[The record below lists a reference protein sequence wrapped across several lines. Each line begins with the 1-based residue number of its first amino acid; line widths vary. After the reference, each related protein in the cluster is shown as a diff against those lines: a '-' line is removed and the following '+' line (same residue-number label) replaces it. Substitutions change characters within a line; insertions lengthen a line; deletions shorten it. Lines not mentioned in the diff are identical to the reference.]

1 MEVFKTVSGIA
12 APLDQ
17 INVDTD
23 QIIPKQF
30 LKKIERTGFGVHLFH
45 DWRYLD
51 DEGTQLNPDFVLNY
65 PRYQGAQI
73 LLTRENFGCGSSRE
87 HAPWALHDYGFKCVI
102 ASSFA
107 DIFFNNCRKNGIL
120 AVILQPEEVQA
131 LFVEVEAH
139 EGCQLTVDL
148 LQQSV
153 ITHEGK
159 KFSFEVDQFAKN
171 CLLNGLDDIGWT
183 LQFEEKIEAYEQ
195 KTRSQQPWFFIEAQS

>member
-1 MEVFKTVSGIA
+1 MEAFNTLSGMT
-12 APLDQ
+12 APLDK

-45 DWRYLD
+45 DWRYTD
-51 DEGTQLNPDFVLNY
+51 DAAKHSNSEFVLNL

-87 HAPWALHDYGFKCVI
+87 HAPWALQDYGFKCVI

-107 DIFFNNCRKNGIL
+107 DIFFSNCRKNGIL
-120 AVILQPEEVQA
+120 AVVLQSEEIQY
-131 LFVEVEAH
+131 LFEEVEAN

-148 LQQSV
+148 PQQIVSSPQ
-153 ITHEGK
+153 GK
-159 KFSFEVDQFAKN
+159 KFSFEVDVFAKN
-171 CLLNGLDDIGWT
+171 CLLKGLDDIDWT
-183 LQFEEKIEAYEQ
+183 LQFEKKIQDYEQ
-195 KTRSQQPWFFIEAQS
+195 QARKQKPWLFLDV

>member
-1 MEVFKTVSGIA
+1 MA
-12 APLDQ
+12 APLDR
-17 INVDTD
+17 INVETD

-120 AVILQPEEVQA
+120 AVVLQPEEVQA

-139 EGCQLTVDL
+139 EGCQLIVDL

-153 ITHEGK
+153 ITPEGK

-195 KTRSQQPWFFIEAQS
+195 KARSQQPWLFIES

>member
-1 MEVFKTVSGIA
+1 MA
-12 APLDQ
+12 APLDR

-45 DWRYLD
+45 DWRYID

-65 PRYQGAQI
+65 QRYQGAQI

-120 AVILQPEEVQA
+120 AVVLQPDEVQA
-131 LFVEVEAH
+131 LFMEVEAH

-153 ITHEGK
+153 ITPKGK

-171 CLLNGLDDIGWT
+171 SLLNGLDDIGWT
-183 LQFEEKIEAYEQ
+183 LLFEEKIKTYEQ
-195 KTRSQQPWFFIEAQS
+195 KARSQQPWLFIEA

>member
-1 MEVFKTVSGIA
+1 MT
-12 APLDQ
+12 APLDR

-120 AVILQPEEVQA
+120 AVVLQPEEVQA

-153 ITHEGK
+153 ITPEGK

-195 KTRSQQPWFFIEAQS
+195 KARSQQPWLFIES

>member
-1 MEVFKTVSGIA
+1 MELFKTLSGMV
-12 APLDQ
+12 APLDR

-120 AVILQPEEVQA
+120 AVVLQPEEVQA

-153 ITHEGK
+153 INPEGK

-183 LQFEEKIEAYEQ
+183 VQFEEKIEDYEQ
-195 KTRSQQPWFFIEAQS
+195 KARSKQPWLFLEGQS

>member
-1 MEVFKTVSGIA
+1 MEVFKTLSGMA
-12 APLDQ
+12 APLDR

-120 AVILQPEEVQA
+120 AVVLQPEEVQA

-153 ITHEGK
+153 ITPEGK

-195 KTRSQQPWFFIEAQS
+195 KARSQQPWFFIEAQS

>member
-1 MEVFKTVSGIA
+1 MEDFETFSGIA
-12 APLDQ
+12 VPLDRMN
-17 INVDTD
+17 IDTD

-51 DEGTQLNPDFVLNY
+51 DEGKVLNSDFVLNLN
-65 PRYQGAQI
+65 RYKGAQI

-87 HAPWALHDYGFKCVI
+87 HAPWALNDFGFKCII

-120 AVILQPEEVQA
+120 AVVLKKEEVQF
-131 LFVEVEAH
+131 LFDLVAAN
-139 EGCQLTVDL
+139 EGCRLKVDL
-148 LQQSV
+148 SGQS
-153 ITHEGK
+153 ISTSNGE
-159 KFSFEVDQFAKN
+159 KFYFDMDVFAKN

-183 LQFEEKIEAYEQ
+183 LQFKEKIRDFEQ
-195 KTRSQQPWFFIEAQS
+195 RTKNQKPWLFLDL

>member
-120 AVILQPEEVQA
+120 AVVLQPEEVQA

-139 EGCQLTVDL
+139 EGCQLTVNL

-153 ITHEGK
+153 ITPKGK

>member
-1 MEVFKTVSGIA
+1 MA
-12 APLDQ
+12 APLDR

-120 AVILQPEEVQA
+120 AVVLQPEEVQA

-153 ITHEGK
+153 ITPEGK

-195 KTRSQQPWFFIEAQS
+195 KARSQQPWLFIES

>member
-1 MEVFKTVSGIA
+1 MEVFKTLSGMA
-12 APLDQ
+12 APLDR

-120 AVILQPEEVQA
+120 AVVLQPEEVQS

-153 ITHEGK
+153 ITPEGK